1 MANAVRKVRDVFRAA
16 QCPLTLVEINE
27 AMPDLKPSQISMAL
41 CYFRR
46 QRYVSREQVKN
57 ENAKGRRNVWLYTFH
72 EKKLLTHEVV

>member
-16 QCPLTLVEINE
+16 QCPLTLVEINQ
-27 AMPDLKPSQISMAL
+27 AMPDLKASQISMAL

-57 ENAKGRRNVWLYTFH
+57 ENTKGRKQVWMYTFH
-72 EKKLLTHEVV
+72 EAKLSADA